1 MSNFKLKLRQPSL
14 PLLVPAC
21 WAGCS
26 RRILMLREEC
36 HRGRTEVE
44 REWGWHKGKG
54 EGKEHERRGHKK
66 VSFWLSFWAHK
77 SWFYTTLTQPL
88 TQ

>member
-1 MSNFKLKLRQPSL
+1 MSNFKLKLRQASL
-14 PLLVPAC
+14 PLLVPVC
-21 WAGCS
+21 WAGSS

-54 EGKEHERRGHKK
+54 KVEGEAKNMRGEGIKK
-66 VSFWLSFWAHK
+66 FPFGFLFGPTKVGFTPH
-77 SWFYTTLTQPL
+77 
-88 TQ
+88 